1 MMHRFLKSLL
11 VMGLLL
17 GFAAGCQEKSPQIST
32 DAGGNKPAQDVAPV
46 GGKGKVNAVAQ

>member
-17 GFAAGCQEKSPQIST
+17 GFAAGCQEKTPEIAT
-32 DAGGNKPAQDVAPV
+32 NAGGNKPAQDAQPV
-46 GGKGKVNAVAQ
+46 GGKGQVKAVAD